1 MFDCNCQG
9 INFQKEFSDAAQ
21 SFDRINEAIDFAFDS
36 LNQPRPAD
44 QDLREALLAD
54 GAKAYE
60 LLYTKLFDKAPGCA
74 RVCTNTLLYIIDNAG
89 KDIDDSQFTELRGT
103 VAPEDVTNAAS
114 IRRDRRRP

>member
-1 MFDCNCQG
+1 MFDCNCKG
-9 INFQKEFSDAAQ
+9 LNFQKEFSDAAQ
-21 SFDRINEAIDFAFDS
+21 SHQRINEAIDFAFDS

-60 LLYTKLFDKAPGCA
+60 ILFTKLFDIAPGCA

-89 KDIDDSQFTELRGT
+89 NDIDESQFTELRST
-103 VAPEDVTNAAS
+103 TPPKDVTDAAT
-114 IRRDRRRP
+114 IRRDRRKP